1 MVGLNHGLGKA
12 QDLLRQSEL
21 EKASRVR
28 TARSF
33 HIRPQLI

>member
-1 MVGLNHGLGKA
+1 MVGLNHGLGKT

-21 EKASRVR
+21 EKASRVS

-33 HIRPQLI
+33 HVRSRLI